1 VYPLVDPVQHW
12 KSKTFKDKVVLITGA
27 SRGIGLT
34 TAIFY
39 ARAGARLALVS
50 RKLQA
55 LEESKAAVLKE
66 QPDTLIL
73 LIPADVADPKAAQN
87 AVNKTIETYG
97 SLDILITN
105 AGYTTPMDHCEYF
118 DVIFIWAIID
128 ETIVLGEKDIISWW
142 YTQEVNVRGVVN
154 YIQ

>member
-1 VYPLVDPVQHW
+1 VYSLIDPAQHW

-50 RKLQA
+50 RKLQT

-66 QPDTLIL
+66 QPDTSIL

-97 SLDILITN
+97 GLDILIAN
-105 AGYTTPMDHCEYF
+105 AGFTTPMEHCEYLGT
-118 DVIFIWAIID
+118 VLILAVTD
-128 ETIVLGEKDIISWW
+128 ETIVLGEKDVMTWW